1 VIEKTELERAR
12 RYSDWTRMF
21 SVAFL
26 LNRGYLRK
34 INDKSVE
41 FAPNLYPI
49 IAERIRPRQT
59 TETPGEPANESELK
73 DTLTRKGYV

>member
-1 VIEKTELERAR
+1 
-12 RYSDWTRMF
+12 MF

-34 INDKSVE
+34 MSERSVE

-49 IAERIRPRQT
+49 IAELMAARR
-59 TETPGEPANESELK
+59 TPELKAAPANEDKLAEAV
-73 DTLTRKGYV
+73 RKKLYG